1 MTDSQALIFLSIQ
14 QSDFFVQAT
23 RLTLI
28 CHARTLAQKLARFPV
43 DEPLEMD
50 WQSARGSRGA
60 RFKEASRLLCAPEL
74 RTRQTAEL
82 FGKPV
87 EIVAALRDCDFG
99 HWRGMRISDL
109 QKNQGELLQ
118 AWLADPRSAPH
129 GGESV
134 AQVGERVAGWLKTLE
149 AVRGEVVA
157 VTHPFIMRAALMHVL
172 QGSAFNLIDV
182 EPLSTIDLQFHGC
195 WRLRL
200 SCSENER
207 ML

>member
-1 MTDSQALIFLSIQ
+1 
-14 QSDFFVQAT
+14 VQAT

-28 CHARTLAQKLARFPV
+28 CHARTLAQKLARFPE

-50 WQSARGSRGA
+50 WQSARGSRKA
-60 RFKEASRLLCAPEL
+60 RFKEASRLVCAPEL
-74 RTRQTAEL
+74 RARQTAEL

-87 EIVAALRDCDFG
+87 EIVADLRDCDFG
-99 HWRGMRISDL
+99 DWCGVRISDL
-109 QKNQGELLQ
+109 QKNQGESLQ
-118 AWLADPRSAPH
+118 AWLADPRSSPH

-134 AQVGERVAGWLKTLE
+134 AQVGERVAAWMNTLE
-149 AVRGEVVA
+149 ALPGHVLA
-157 VTHPFIMRAALMHVL
+157 VTHPFVMRAALMHVL

-200 SCSENER
+200 SCSDNEGMPR
-207 ML
+207 

>member
-1 MTDSQALIFLSIQ
+1 M
-14 QSDFFVQAT
+14 QAT

-50 WQSARGSRGA
+50 WQSARGSRGV
-60 RFKEASRLLCAPEL
+60 RFKETSRLLCGPEL

-99 HWRGMRISDL
+99 DWRGKRINDL
-109 QKNQGELLQ
+109 QQNQAESLKD
-118 AWLADPRSAPH
+118 WLADPRSAPH

-134 AQVGERVAGWLKTLE
+134 AQVGERVGAWMKTLE
-149 AVRGEVVA
+149 TLPGHVLA

-172 QGSAFNLIDV
+172 QGAAFNLIDV
-182 EPLSTIDLQFHGC
+182 EPLSTLELQFNGR
-195 WRLRL
+195 WRMRL
-200 SCSENER
+200 PCSDNEG
-207 ML
+207 MS